1 MLADLLHQVVE
12 AQETERQRIAREL
25 HDATGQALTA
35 IALGLRGMELQL
47 ERGTDTAVLTA
58 QVREIKSFSTNALG
72 ELRQIISDLRPPI
85 LDDMGLVA
93 ALKWYVHGFEGRR
106 GIAGTFILEGEPL
119 RLPSEFETVLF
130 RIAQEALTNVAKH
143 AGASAVTVM
152 LRFAPG
158 TSACWSRTTGEAST
172 PTLVDLGG
180 WGLLGMQE
188 RASLLGGQ
196 CLIDSKPGEGTR
208 VWTTVSLPENRWRQ
222 TMTPVKLLLVDDHE
236 IVRAGLRM
244 LFSAEPDVQIVGEA
258 ASGREA
264 IEQVAK
270 LAPDV
275 VLMDVAMPDMN
286 GIEATRRIK
295 EAFPQVVVLALTMH
309 EDEEYFF
316 EMLSAGASGYVPK
329 RAAPDDLLSAIR
341 VVNQGEVFIY
351 PSMARLLVRDFLR
364 RAEDTAPSDAELLTP
379 REHEVLGW
387 IAEGLT
393 NREIAERLVI
403 SVKTVDRHRENIMR
417 KLNLHNR
424 VELVRYA
431 IEKGLI
437 AP

>member
-1 MLADLLHQVVE
+1 
-12 AQETERQRIAREL
+12 
-25 HDATGQALTA
+25 
-35 IALGLRGMELQL
+35 
-47 ERGTDTAVLTA
+47 
-58 QVREIKSFSTNALG
+58 
-72 ELRQIISDLRPPI
+72 
-85 LDDMGLVA
+85 
-93 ALKWYVHGFEGRR
+93 
-106 GIAGTFILEGEPL
+106 
-119 RLPSEFETVLF
+119 
-130 RIAQEALTNVAKH
+130 
-143 AGASAVTVM
+143 
-152 LRFAPG
+152 
-158 TSACWSRTTGEAST
+158 
-172 PTLVDLGG
+172 
-180 WGLLGMQE
+180 
-188 RASLLGGQ
+188 
-196 CLIDSKPGEGTR
+196 
-208 VWTTVSLPENRWRQ
+208 
-222 TMTPVKLLLVDDHE
+222 MTPVRLLLVDDHE

-264 IEQVAK
+264 IEQVER
-270 LAPDV
+270 LRPDV

-295 EAFPQVVVLALTMH
+295 EAFPQVAVLALTMH

-351 PSMARLLVRDFLR
+351 PSMAKLLVKDFLR
-364 RAEDTAPSDAELLTP
+364 RAEETTPTDTELLTP
-379 REHEVLGW
+379 REHEVLAC
-387 IAEGLT
+387 IADGLT
-393 NREIAERLVI
+393 NREIAEQLVI

-437 AP
+437 PVESGQ